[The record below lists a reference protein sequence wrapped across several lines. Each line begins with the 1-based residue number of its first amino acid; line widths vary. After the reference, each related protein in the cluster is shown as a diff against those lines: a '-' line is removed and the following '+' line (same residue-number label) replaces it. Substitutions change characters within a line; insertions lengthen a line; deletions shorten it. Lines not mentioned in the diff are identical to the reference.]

1 MVDESINRKDE
12 PCDNAILLS
21 WLFMLIAT
29 FNVLGDWLGLLMI
42 GFRDRGRIFGFN
54 QRLILFI
61 AGWHGHPFWFILFI
75 TGWHGHPSLVVVLL
89 IVGLQSR
96 VSLVVVL
103 LIVGL
108 QSRVSLGV
116 VLLIVGLQSRVSLV
130 VVLLIVGLQSR
141 VSLLLFHCL
150 KKWLG
155 LLFVI
160 FSVRRLVVHKSP

>member
-12 PCDNAILLS
+12 PCDNAILRS

-96 VSLVVVL
+96 VSLLLFITGWHGHPSLSVVV
-103 LIVGL
+103 
-108 QSRVSLGV
+108 
-116 VLLIVGLQSRVSLV
+116 
-130 VVLLIVGLQSR
+130 LIVGLQSR